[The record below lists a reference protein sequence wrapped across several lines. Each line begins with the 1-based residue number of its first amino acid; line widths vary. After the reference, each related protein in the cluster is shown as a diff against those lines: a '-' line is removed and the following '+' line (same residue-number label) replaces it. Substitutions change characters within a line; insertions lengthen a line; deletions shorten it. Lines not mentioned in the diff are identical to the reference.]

1 MALGSSDATKF
12 SQPTRLLLLGGVL
25 AGPFYVLV
33 GLVQII
39 VRPGFDIRRHAVSLM
54 SNGGLGWIQI
64 SNFIVTGCLVIGCAA
79 GIRQVFSP
87 GRGAT
92 WGPLLLGLYG
102 LGLIGAGIFVADPMD
117 GFPLGTPPG
126 PPVVTSWHGPYHFL
140 SGGIGFFALIAACV
154 VFARRFA
161 ELGKP
166 AWAAFSLTTGALF
179 FAAFAGIASGSKHP
193 AIIPAFTAAV
203 VLTWTWLSAV
213 SAQLQREWGRH

>member
-1 MALGSSDATKF
+1 MALKPSDATRF

-39 VRPGFDIRRHAVSLM
+39 IRPGFDFRRHALSLM
-54 SNGGLGWIQI
+54 SNGDLGWIQI
-64 SNFIVTGCLVIGCAA
+64 TNFIVSGCLVIGCATGMRRVLSA
-79 GIRQVFSP
+79 

-92 WGPLLLGLYG
+92 WGPLLVGLYG
-102 LGLIGAGIFVADPMD
+102 FGLIGAGIFVADPMD

-126 PPVVTSWHGPYHFL
+126 PPVVASWHGPYHFL
-140 SGGIGFFALIAACV
+140 AGGIGFFALIAACV

-166 AWAAFSLTTGALF
+166 AWAAFSFTTGASF
-179 FAAFAGIASGSKHP
+179 FAAFVAIASGSKHP
-193 AIIPAFTAAV
+193 AIIPAFTATV
-203 VLTWTWLSAV
+203 VLTWAWLSAV
-213 SAQLQREWGRH
+213 SAQLNSEWARH